1 MRGLGSLGHAL
12 LVAAAV
18 GSVAPVLV
26 GTAAADPGPSVAA
39 VASRACTWSAAALP
53 QVPGAFSGYIRGT
66 DGHRTFAGQSGD
78 QPVLWRN
85 GRLIVL
91 GPSGWAEDVNRR
103 GEAVGATD
111 PDVGHALLWRGTTR
125 IPLAEP
131 DGFTSSTAT
140 AINDAGLIVGY
151 GSGPE
156 TGGAQ
161 GLVWRADAP
170 DRVRVLPGPEAG
182 SVFLADV
189 NRQGVIVGTEI
200 AGSSL
205 RSSAVIGTLRSG
217 LRPLPTTPGATESSA
232 AAITGNYV
240 VGTDS
245 SGPVR
250 WYRGRPERLPG
261 GGNPQAVN
269 VHGLA
274 AGYHGPPEIAYVWQ
288 DGARVDLPG
297 LVPGAFSGATAVT
310 DGGQV
315 AGFSSVGEQDELHGI
330 RYEPTVWTCR

>member
-1 MRGLGSLGHAL
+1 MA
-12 LVAAAV
+12 VAV
-18 GSVAPVLV
+18 GSAAPVLV
-26 GTAAADPGPSVAA
+26 GTAAADPGPGVAA
-39 VASRACTWSAAALP
+39 AGSRACTWSAAALP
-53 QVPGAFSGYIRGT
+53 QVPDAFSGYVRGT

-78 QPVLWRN
+78 QPVLWRD
-85 GRLIVL
+85 GHLIVL
-91 GPSGWAEDVNRR
+91 GPSGAAEDVNRR
-103 GEAVGATD
+103 GEAVGATAD
-111 PDVGHALLWRGTTR
+111 SGHALLWRGATQ

-131 DGFTSSTAT
+131 EGFASSTAT

-170 DRVRVLPGPEAG
+170 DQVRVLPGPGGG

-189 NRQGVIVGTEI
+189 NRRGVIVGTEI

-205 RSSAVIGTLRSG
+205 RSNAVIGTLRSG
-217 LRPLPTTPGATESSA
+217 LRALPTTPGATESSA
-232 AAITGNYV
+232 AAIAGNYV

-250 WYRGRPERLPG
+250 WYRDRPERLPG

-269 VHGLA
+269 GHGLA
-274 AGYHGPPEIAYVWQ
+274 AGYHGPPETAYVWQ
-288 DGARVDLPG
+288 HSVRVDLPG
-297 LVPGAFSGATAVT
+297 LVPDALRGATAVG

-315 AGFSSVGEQDELHGI
+315 AGFSSVGEEDELHGI
-330 RYEPTVWTCR
+330 RYEPTVWNCR